1 MMGRHRT
8 GPPAGPRAAV
18 RSAPRVRRA
27 TFAAALAVGPR
38 VVPALRACNVY
49 RCNSGLPRGADAGV
63 PARRA
68 FAVDGMDLA

>member
-1 MMGRHRT
+1 MMGRHSNR
-8 GPPAGPRAAV
+8 PPAGPRAAV

-49 RCNSGLPRGADAGV
+49 RCNSGLPRGADVGV